1 MAFRDDRARKDYES
15 FKKQDDLEQAAI
27 KARLEAP
34 LKAQK
39 AKEEFER
46 TANAAATFQRRVSL
60 GLKEHAWIDPDKPFI
75 DPNDEAAIAE
85 YNGKSGGEFAD
96 EYLSK
101 GWYPSERNK
110 DILLDFFWNRGIYQ
124 ISAREFAAA
133 FKAIKRE
140 PGIFE
145 EKPVPVQHVPVA
157 HAPQPIVEEDDLEN
171 LPRLRHDHQYPAPG
185 LHKRDTQQT
194 YKGLDPNTG
203 NERKYTQVEVD
214 NMSAEQFKRVF
225 SIPTTHLGKYTFSGG
240 R

>member
-1 MAFRDDRARKDYES
+1 MAFKDDRARKDYEE
-15 FKKQDDLEQAAI
+15 FIRQDDLEQQKLAD
-27 KARLEAP
+27 KLMAP
-34 LKAQK
+34 IRAQK

-60 GLKEHAWIDPDKPFI
+60 GLNEHAWIDPDKPYI

-110 DILLDFFWNRGIYQ
+110 DILLDFFWNRGIHQ

-145 EKPVPVQHVPVA
+145 EKPIPVQHVPVA
-157 HAPQPIVEEDDLEN
+157 PVQQEDIQPDWN
-171 LPRLRHDHQYPAPG
+171 ALPRLPIDHKTPIAT
-185 LHKRDTQQT
+185 KRDIDQPQM
-194 YKGLDPNTG
+194 GIDPNTG
-203 NERKYTQVEVD
+203 KQRLYSDFEIS
-214 NMSAEQFKRVF
+214 NMSAEVYKRIF
-225 SIPTTHLGKYTFSGG
+225 QIPTTHLGKYSFGGG